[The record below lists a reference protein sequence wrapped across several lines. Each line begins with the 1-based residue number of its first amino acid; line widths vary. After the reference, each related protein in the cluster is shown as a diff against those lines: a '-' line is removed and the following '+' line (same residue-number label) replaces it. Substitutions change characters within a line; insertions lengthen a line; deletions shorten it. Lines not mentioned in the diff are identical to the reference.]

1 MHHTK
6 TNPYQIRSLAGD
18 GMVGGRRKPCPE
30 NRPTSTA
37 AAIRKFWGRLFRTVP
52 AKYRVEKSKVVPSAW
67 RSSRAES
74 CAGFFS
80 VAIMPTIKLA

>member
-1 MHHTK
+1 MHQTK
-6 TNPYQIRSLAGD
+6 TNPYQIRSSAGH
-18 GMVGGRRKPCPE
+18 GILGGRRKPCLE

-37 AAIRKFWGRLFRTVP
+37 AAVRKFGGRLFPTVP
-52 AKYRVEKSKVVPSAW
+52 GKYRVEKSKVVPSAW
-67 RSSRAES
+67 RSSRVES